1 MAQNL
6 CNHAIA
12 VSFVHKYEKSCTA
25 VASRLGIPVENI
37 LGLAA
42 QESEYGQGRIAT
54 ELNNYF
60 SMHAP
65 AKYQI
70 GAEAPKK
77 NPKIKVAKFATFEQC
92 AESFEYKFGD
102 AVKGKKDPAEFAQ
115 ALIRA
120 GYNSGDSN
128 TGGRTGF
135 AMYLVGIINAVKVRL
150 SC

>member
-1 MAQNL
+1 MAQNF
-6 CNHAIA
+6 CNYAVA
-12 VSFVHKYEKSCTA
+12 VSFVHKYEKACQA
-25 VASRLGIPVENI
+25 VAIRLDVPVENI

-54 ELNNYF
+54 DLNNYF

-70 GAEAPKK
+70 GAEPPKK

-102 AVKGKKDPAEFAQ
+102 AVRGKKDPAEFAQ

-120 GYNSGDSN
+120 KYNSGDSS

-135 AMYLVGIINAVKVRL
+135 AMYLVGIIKAVKVRL